1 MIDAQQERLG
11 ATTAFDGSID
21 INADRAQLQARRLL
35 EERIRAETTAN
46 A

>member
-11 ATTAFDGSID
+11 ATAFDGLID

-35 EERIRAETTAN
+35 EDRIRAETTA
-46 A
+46 